1 MRASFLSWG
10 RASLLSVALGLAS
23 GCASGAPEARSCAT
37 ASDCAPDETCL
48 DQRCVPRRGPRDAG
62 VATDARLDDAATSP
76 DAPPGV
82 DAGPICSGC
91 DDSSAC
97 TTDTCAGGV
106 CEHTLIDCDD
116 ANACTTD
123 SCDPTTGC
131 ANTPISCDDGD
142 ACTVDACD
150 PTLGCTNDRPVVPG
164 DLCSN
169 PVDVSAGGTFAGS
182 LACATNVIA
191 GACGATP
198 SADVQHVLTLAAPRR
213 VRFTLTGEGNPV
225 LAIGRSCGGGDV
237 ACGNA
242 DLLLDPGTYYVSVD
256 AGSGVAGAY
265 SLVVEVLPYPA
276 PETVSFPVAGDPRV
290 AATSTHY
297 WRAGDYVQGVRT
309 TTLPRARRAVVSL
322 GVAFNG
328 LTCDTLPMR
337 MRINGTE
344 VGTFTITPGT
354 PRVSPTFDFSA
365 ITGPSFTL
373 RYETMRQV
381 ASGCGAV
388 TFDESTSTVQ
398 LHP

>member
-1 MRASFLSWG
+1 MLRVLAC
-10 RASLLSVALGLAS
+10 VALGLAS
-23 GCASGAPEARSCAT
+23 GCASGTPEARTCAT
-37 ASDCAPDETCL
+37 ASDCATDETCL
-48 DQRCVPRRGPRDAG
+48 DERCVPRRGPRDAG
-62 VATDARLDDAATSP
+62 VGTDARVDDATTPPP

-82 DAGPICSGC
+82 DSGPSCSGC
-91 DDSSAC
+91 DDSNAC
-97 TTDTCAGGV
+97 TTDTCAAGV
-106 CEHTLIDCDD
+106 CDHTPVDCDD
-116 ANACTTD
+116 TNACTAD
-123 SCDPTTGC
+123 SCDPASGC
-131 ANTPISCDDGD
+131 ANAPISCDDGD
-142 ACTVDACD
+142 ACTLDACD
-150 PTLGCTNDRPVVPG
+150 PTFGCTNDRPVLPG

-182 LACATNVIA
+182 LACATNVVA

-198 SADVQHVLTLAAPRR
+198 SADVQHVLTLAAPQR

-256 AGSGVAGAY
+256 AGSGAAGAY
-265 SLVVEVLPYPA
+265 SLGVEVLPFPA
-276 PETVSFPVAGDPRV
+276 PETTSFPVAGDPRV
-290 AATSTHY
+290 ASSNAYY
-297 WRAGDYVQGVRT
+297 WRTGDYVQGVRT
-309 TTLPRARRAVVSL
+309 TSLPRARRAVVSL
-322 GVAFNG
+322 GVPING

-344 VGTFTITPGT
+344 VGTFTITPGMARAT
-354 PRVSPTFDFSA
+354 PTFDFAA

-381 ASGCGAV
+381 ASGCGSV

>member
-1 MRASFLSWG
+1 MLSF
-10 RASLLSVALGLAS
+10 ALGLAS
-23 GCASGAPEARSCAT
+23 GCASGTPEARTCTT
-37 ASDCAPDETCL
+37 AADCAADETCL
-48 DQRCVPRRGPRDAG
+48 DERCLPRSGPRDAG
-62 VATDARLDDAATSP
+62 VATDARLDDATTPPP
-76 DAPPGV
+76 DAPGV
-82 DAGPICSGC
+82 DGGPICSGC
-91 DDSSAC
+91 DDTNAC
-97 TTDTCAGGV
+97 TTDTCAAGV
-106 CEHTLIDCDD
+106 CDHAPVDCDD
-116 ANACTTD
+116 TNACTTD
-123 SCDPTTGC
+123 SCDPATGC
-131 ANTPISCDDGD
+131 ANAPISCDDGD

-150 PTLGCTNDRPVVPG
+150 PTFGCTNDRPVVPG

-169 PVDVSAGGTFAGS
+169 PIDVSAGGTFAGS
-182 LACATNVIA
+182 LACATNVVA

-198 SADVQHVLTLAAPRR
+198 SADVQHILTLVEPRR

-237 ACGNA
+237 ACGGA

-256 AGSGVAGAY
+256 AGSGTAGTY
-265 SLVVEVLPYPA
+265 SLVVEILPYPG
-276 PETVSFPVAGDPRV
+276 PETVSFPVAGDPRI
-290 AATSTHY
+290 AASSTHY
-297 WRAGDYVQGVRT
+297 WRAGDYVQGART
-309 TTLPRARRAVVSL
+309 TSLPRARRAVVSL
-322 GVAFNG
+322 GLGNN

-354 PRVSPTFDFSA
+354 PRVSPTFDFAA
-365 ITGPSFTL
+365 ISGPSFTL